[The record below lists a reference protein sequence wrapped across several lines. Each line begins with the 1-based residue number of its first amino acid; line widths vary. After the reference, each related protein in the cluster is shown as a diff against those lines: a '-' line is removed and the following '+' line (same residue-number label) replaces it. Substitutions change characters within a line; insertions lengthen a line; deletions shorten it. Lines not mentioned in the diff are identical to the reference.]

1 MVDGPLHETVLEIE
15 PVYPTLDKL
24 LRAQAVA
31 AAYAAGRVRFPLGRN
46 GEPPPPWVAKVIA
59 VLRAF
64 TGVKDPHDDD
74 VDALAHLWNGL
85 FRSGGNVALG
95 VPIVIGPGVD
105 AQTEEEEAAHGRAA

>member
-1 MVDGPLHETVLEIE
+1 MKAMEVG
-15 PVYPTLDKL
+15 
-24 LRAQAVA
+24 
-31 AAYAAGRVRFPLGRN
+31 LG
-46 GEPPPPWVAKVIA
+46 ALA
-59 VLRAF
+59 SAF